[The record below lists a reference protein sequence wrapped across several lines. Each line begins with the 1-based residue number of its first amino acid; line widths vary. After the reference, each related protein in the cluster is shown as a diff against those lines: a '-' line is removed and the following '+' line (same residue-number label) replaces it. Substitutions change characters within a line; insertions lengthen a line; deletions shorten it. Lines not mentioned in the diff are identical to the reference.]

1 MFWRKIDLGRGIVNF
16 DLSEEQNMLREQA
29 ARIFEELAAPER
41 LRALLN
47 ERAPYDPSLW
57 GSLSELGFLGAA
69 LPEAYGG
76 LGMSPLDLAMLMEE
90 AGRACA
96 AVPLFS
102 SICLAAE
109 AISLAGTEAQKTEW
123 LPRLA
128 SGEVIGTFAH
138 VEGPGPV
145 LDACVATQFS
155 DGRLTGTK
163 FPVPDGQIAQVAVIA
178 AVDADGRPVLTL
190 LELAQ
195 DGVLLQ
201 DVPGMDELRHHAR
214 LTLNGARADLMC
226 AGEAAAAA
234 LGKLYDRA
242 AVYAAFEQLGG
253 AERALFM
260 ARDYALDRKVFS
272 RPIGSFQSIKH
283 RLADMLCL
291 VEVARSNAWYAA
303 WALVND
309 PEGARAAA
317 AVARISAT
325 EAYEFA
331 SRENVQI
338 HGGIGY
344 TWEAD
349 CHFYYRRSRL
359 LAVSL
364 GSVAEWSDRLVAA
377 MQTPSKAA

>member
-1 MFWRKIDLGRGIVNF
+1 VNF
-16 DLSEEQNMLREQA
+16 DLSDEQNMLREQA
-29 ARIFEELAAPER
+29 ERILQQNAAPER
-41 LRALLN
+41 LRSLLD
-47 ERAPYDPSLW
+47 RHASYDQELW
-57 GSLSELGFLGAA
+57 SAISELGFLGAA
-69 LPEAYGG
+69 LPEGYGG
-76 LGMSPLDLAMLMEE
+76 LGMTPLDLAMLVEE
-90 AGRACA
+90 TGCACA
-96 AVPLFS
+96 PVPLFS

-109 AISLAGTEAQKTEW
+109 AIVLAGTDEQKAEW
-123 LPRLA
+123 LPKLA

-138 VEGPGPV
+138 VERPGPV
-145 LDACVATQFS
+145 LEAHVSTRFVEGKL
-155 DGRLTGTK
+155 DGVK
-163 FPVPDGQIAQVAVIA
+163 FPVPDASIAQIAVVA
-178 AVDADGRPVLTL
+178 AVDESGSLLLAL
-190 LELAQ
+190 LELKQ
-195 DGVLLQ
+195 DGVLRA

-214 LTLNGARADLMC
+214 LTLSGATAQLMC
-226 AGEAAAAA
+226 AGTQAQAA
-234 LGKLYDRA
+234 LDTLYDRA
-242 AVYAAFEQLGG
+242 AVYAAFEQVGG
-253 AERALFM
+253 AERCLYM
-260 ARDYALDRKVFS
+260 ARDYALNRKVFS

-309 PEGARAAA
+309 LAGARAAA
-317 AVARISAT
+317 AAARISAT

-377 MQTPSKAA
+377 MQTSALAA

>member
-1 MFWRKIDLGRGIVNF
+1 MNF
-16 DLSEEQNMLREQA
+16 DLSDEQNMLREQA
-29 ARIFEELAAPER
+29 ERIFQEHAAPER
-41 LRALLN
+41 LRKLLD
-47 ERAPYDPSLW
+47 ERAPYDPDLW
-57 GSLSELGFLGAA
+57 NSLSELGFLGAA
-69 LPEAYGG
+69 LPEEYGG
-76 LGMSPLDLAMLMEE
+76 LGMTPLDLAMLVEE

-96 AVPLFS
+96 PVPLFS

-109 AISLAGTEAQKTEW
+109 AIALAGTEAQKAEW
-123 LPRLA
+123 LPKLT
-128 SGEVIGTFAH
+128 SGEAIGTFAH

-145 LDACVATQFS
+145 LGARVTTRFAGET
-155 DGRLTGTK
+155 LTGVK
-163 FPVPDGQIAQVAVIA
+163 FPVPDAAIARIAVVA
-178 AVDADGRPVLTL
+178 AVDADGAPVLAL
-190 LELAQ
+190 LDLAQ
-195 DGVLLQ
+195 DGVDRE

-214 LTLNGARADLMC
+214 LTLDGAKAEAMC
-226 AGEAAAAA
+226 AGEAATAA
-234 LGKLYDRA
+234 LGALYDRA
-242 AVYAAFEQLGG
+242 AVYAAFEQVGG

-260 ARDYALDRKVFS
+260 ARDYALERKVFS
-272 RPIGSFQSIKH
+272 RPIGSYQGIKH

-317 AVARISAT
+317 AAARLSAT

-359 LAVSL
+359 IAASL
-364 GSVAEWSDRLVAA
+364 GTPAEWSDRLVAA
-377 MQTPSKAA
+377 MQTPALAA